1 LCRERKREVGDD
13 CWVGHEWKKTEKNM
27 TSQWTSMVFRD
38 KQTETEQRKLIVFS
52 DTGTDHQG
60 NFV

>member
-1 LCRERKREVGDD
+1 MEENR
-13 CWVGHEWKKTEKNM
+13 KNM
-27 TSQWTSMVFRD
+27 TSQWTSIVFRE
-38 KQTETEQRKLIVFS
+38 KQTETEQRKLIVFF